1 MNKNK
6 LNPACVFEQFAK
18 INTIPRPSKREEK
31 MIAFLKE
38 FGESRGLETI
48 VDETGNV
55 LIRKNATP
63 GYENRET
70 IILQSHMD
78 MVCEKL
84 PEYTIDFDNDPIET
98 YVDGEWL
105 RAKGTTLGADD
116 GIGIAM
122 ELALLDSNDIE
133 HGPIECVFTRDE
145 ETGLTG
151 AEGMKAG
158 FMTGS
163 TKMFLSDCSI
173 LAGGT

>member
-6 LNPACVFEQFAK
+6 LNPECVFEQFAK
-18 INTIPRPSKREEK
+18 INTIPRPSKHEEK

-38 FGESRGLETI
+38 FGESRGLETV

-55 LIRKNATP
+55 LIRKKATP
-63 GYENRET
+63 GYEDRAT

-84 PEYTIDFDNDPIET
+84 PECTIDFNNDPIET

-105 RAKGTTLGADD
+105 HAKGTTLGADD

-133 HGPIECVFTRDE
+133 HSVHILVVFR
-145 ETGLTG
+145 
-151 AEGMKAG
+151 AEYR
-158 FMTGS
+158 
-163 TKMFLSDCSI
+163 LSAFASC
-173 LAGGT
+173 T